1 MEKKAKRKKVVL
13 LGLPNTG
20 KTSLFNS
27 LTQQYG
33 VVANYPHTTIEIQR
47 GETSIQGEPWE
58 VIDTPGLHSLYIH
71 SEEELLLRK
80 VILEERP
87 DMIIQCVDLDRI
99 KQSLFLT
106 ADLAELH
113 IPLVLALNDISET
126 VRSGKQIFYWKLE
139 EMTGLPVVET
149 KQQGRKDASAI
160 KKALVRAGVQETG
173 TEYPDSFEEVL
184 KDLEKEI
191 SRTEEEVLY
200 TRKLAL
206 LMLQKDPYI
215 FTDTKWLPSR
225 EVLKRC
231 EARVDE
237 FLQDFGGSVHRVVN
251 NRRNSWVERVAQS
264 VTVSPAHRGRRIA
277 ESLAA
282 MSRHPIYGIP
292 LLIGFLAGSF
302 FLVVEVAG
310 FLEGL
315 LAGYLFDPI
324 TQWLQGVLPPGSV
337 QEFFIGEYGIL
348 TLGVFSALGTVL
360 PILSVFFLLFGF
372 LEDVGY
378 LPNLGILIR
387 RGLKGLGLTGKSI
400 MPLVLGFGCKTMAT
414 LTARSI
420 PSKKEKFIAI
430 FLIAFAVPC
439 SAQLGLNMAILGKA
453 GIGAFFIA
461 IAFLLLVEIGAGSIL
476 NRVIHE
482 DQKTNFLQELPRF
495 KMPNLQF
502 LLKKTGYRMLWFLKE
517 SLLIFVIA
525 AAVLFF
531 LDLLHVLLWVQNA
544 LSPIIVGWLGLPK
557 EMVEA
562 LILTMARHEMGAGYI
577 LRLSDAGMLNYI
589 QSIIAVVITTMFV
602 PCIANIVA
610 VFRELGTKQGLVVT
624 LSINIM
630 SILLA
635 GLLRLLLELVL
646 GG

>member
-1 MEKKAKRKKVVL
+1 VEKKAKRKKVVL

-113 IPLVLALNDISET
+113 VPLVLALNDISET
-126 VRSGKQIFYWKLE
+126 VRSGKQILYWKLE

-160 KKALVRAGVQETG
+160 KKALVRAGVPETG
-173 TEYPDSFEEVL
+173 TEYPNSFEEVL

-191 SRTEEEVLY
+191 SRTEEEVPY

-231 EARVDE
+231 EAGVDE
-237 FLQDFGGSVHRVVN
+237 FLRDFGGSV
-251 NRRNSWVERVAQS
+251 
-264 VTVSPAHRGRRIA
+264 HRGRRIA

-315 LAGYLFDPI
+315 LSGYLFDPI

-337 QEFFIGEYGIL
+337 QGFFIGEYGIL

-531 LDLLHVLLWVQNA
+531 LDLLHVLLWVQND
-544 LSPIIVGWLGLPK
+544 LS
-557 EMVEA
+557 
-562 LILTMARHEMGAGYI
+562 TM
-577 LRLSDAGMLNYI
+577 S
-589 QSIIAVVITTMFV
+589 
-602 PCIANIVA
+602 
-610 VFRELGTKQGLVVT
+610 
-624 LSINIM
+624 
-630 SILLA
+630 
-635 GLLRLLLELVL
+635 
-646 GG
+646 

>member
-1 MEKKAKRKKVVL
+1 MENQTSRKKIVL

-27 LTQQYG
+27 LTHQYG

-47 GETSIQGEPWE
+47 GVTTIQGEVWE

-71 SEEELLLRK
+71 SEEELLLRR
-80 VILEERP
+80 VILKERP
-87 DMIIQCVDLDRI
+87 DVIVQCVDIDRI

-106 ADLAELH
+106 ADLVELGV
-113 IPLVLALNDISET
+113 PLVLALNDISET
-126 VRSGKQIFYWKLE
+126 VRSGKQVLYWKLE
-139 EMTGLPVVET
+139 EMTGLPVVEV
-149 KQQGRKDASAI
+149 QQEGRADAASI
-160 KKALVRAGVQETG
+160 KKALSRAGVPRTE
-173 TEYPDSFEEVL
+173 TEYPDSFEEMLKVL
-184 KDLEKEI
+184 EEYL
-191 SRTEEEVLY
+191 SQGEEEIPY
-200 TRKLAL
+200 MRKVTL
-206 LMLQKDPYI
+206 LMLQEDPYI
-215 FTDTKWLPSR
+215 FKDTQWIPSR
-225 EVLKRC
+225 EILQQCRR
-231 EARVDE
+231 RVDE
-237 FLQDFGGSVHRVVN
+237 FLEDFGGSVHRVVN
-251 NRRNSWVERVAQS
+251 NRRNSWVEKVAQS
-264 VTVSPAHRGRRIA
+264 VTVSSASRGRRIS
-277 ESLAA
+277 ETLAA

-315 LAGYLFDPI
+315 LSGFIFDPI
-324 TQWLQGVLPPGSV
+324 TQWLQTVLPVGGV

-387 RGLKGLGLTGKSI
+387 RGLKGVGLSGKSI

-420 PSKKEKFIAI
+420 PSRKEKFIAI

-453 GIGAFFIA
+453 GIGAFFIVLL
-461 IAFLLLVEIGAGSIL
+461 FLVLVEIAAGSIL
-476 NRVIHE
+476 NKVMRG

-495 KMPNLQF
+495 KAPNLRF

-531 LDLLHVLLWVQNA
+531 FDLFHILMWVQKA
-544 LSPIIVGWLGLPK
+544 LSPIIVEWLGLPK

-610 VFRELGTKQGLVVT
+610 IFRELGTKQGLVVT

-635 GLLRLLLELVL
+635 GVLRIVLELIL
-646 GG
+646 GA